1 MNLWQVSFRKV
12 AVSYIFLLRHWH
24 TEYPF
29 FLHFLDVFVKIFV
42 LFFGTN
48 EKFRIFVLL
57 LEEKESIRSVLGI
70 IQSSGNPQF
79 HNDNKDNTKT
89 LHGLLYLCICC
100 LSNMYAYRRGALCIA
115 RLSSMGILLNR

>member
-57 LEEKESIRSVLGI
+57 LEEKGSIRSVLGI

-79 HNDNKDNTKT
+79 HNDNK
-89 LHGLLYLCICC
+89 G
-100 LSNMYAYRRGALCIA
+100 
-115 RLSSMGILLNR
+115 

>member
-57 LEEKESIRSVLGI
+57 LAYI
-70 IQSSGNPQF
+70 IHSGFISGYQNRYG
-79 HNDNKDNTKT
+79 DNLKPPTNVYHRMT
-89 LHGLLYLCICC
+89 
-100 LSNMYAYRRGALCIA
+100 A
-115 RLSSMGILLNR
+115 